1 MAHFMGK
8 VELESLVLQHFGVKS
23 NLKLIINPVLIQHD
37 MQSDHWLCTNS
48 PTAHAAI
55 VLCDWKAVH
64 AYKHG

>member
-37 MQSDHWLCTNS
+37 MQSDHLALYKQPYS
-48 PTAHAAI
+48 PCRHCS
-55 VLCDWKAVH
+55 L
-64 AYKHG
+64 